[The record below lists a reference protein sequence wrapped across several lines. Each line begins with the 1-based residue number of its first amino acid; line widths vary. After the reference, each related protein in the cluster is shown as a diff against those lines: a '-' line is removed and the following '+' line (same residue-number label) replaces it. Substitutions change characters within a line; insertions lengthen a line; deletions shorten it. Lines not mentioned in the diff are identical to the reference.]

1 MKKHG
6 TDLVSLIF
14 GLLFGAFV
22 VWWAVAYGTDFEADA
37 RWLVVG
43 GLAALGA
50 IILAS
55 TLTRRPKPVAAPVEE
70 PVVVTEEKPGAD
82 ESPTE
87 IIERDEWPRYDEPG
101 GDGLVADR
109 PGGDEKPDR
118 DNTNRDDAT
127 RDEPVEGPR
136 S

>member
-14 GLLFGAFV
+14 GLIFAAFV

-37 RWLVVG
+37 RWLIVG
-43 GLAALGA
+43 GLAALA
-50 IILAS
+50 AVILAT
-55 TLTRRPKPVAAPVEE
+55 TLTRRPKPVPPPAEDPAAVSEE
-70 PVVVTEEKPGAD
+70 APSAD

-87 IIERDEWPRYDEPG
+87 IIERDDWPRYDEPAEDDKAD
-101 GDGLVADR
+101 GDAH
-109 PGGDEKPDR
+109 
-118 DNTNRDDAT
+118 DDTT
-127 RDEPVEGPR
+127 RDEPAKGPR

>member
-14 GLLFGAFV
+14 GLIFAAFV
-22 VWWAVAYGTDFEADA
+22 VWWAVAYSTDFEADA

-43 GLAALGA
+43 ALAALA
-50 IILAS
+50 AVILAS
-55 TLTRRPKPVAAPVEE
+55 TLTRRPKPVPPPAEE
-70 PVVVTEEKPGAD
+70 PTAVTEETTSAD

-87 IIERDEWPRYDEPG
+87 IIERDDWPRYDEPAE
-101 GDGLVADR
+101 DDKAD
-109 PGGDEKPDR
+109 EAAS
-118 DNTNRDDAT
+118 DDT
-127 RDEPVEGPR
+127 RDEPAKGPR